1 MKTPAKTKAAAIG
14 SAAAQA
20 KAHRKFIMCA
30 RYIMRYMPEPCIS
43 PRGITCKDY
52 EFPAQPGLTKG
63 KKLRAHDR
71 IMLTMTIVTRN
82 GNRTN
87 SWQQYAY
94 PQSFLKAIR
103 GYLPEEVIPNIDW
116 SNFCDRAGS
125 SEDLKPVVAEFEDFV
140 DEYMNKIETLLA
152 ASYLESGDKSGKQ
165 YLEVLS
171 RKFRSEWNT
180 SPATVRFNAKAEVP
194 SSSEDTEDQK
204 TTTVTFNFET
214 VMPDE
219 NDKP

>member
-43 PRGITCKDY
+43 PRGITCRDY
-52 EFPAQPGLTKG
+52 DFPAQPGLTKG

-87 SWQQYAY
+87 SWQKYAY
-94 PQSFLKAIR
+94 PESFLKAIR

-116 SNFCDRAGS
+116 SNFVNRAGS

-140 DEYMNKIETLLA
+140 DDYMNRIETLLA
-152 ASYLESGDKSGKQ
+152 ASYLESGDKFGKQ

-171 RKFRSEWNT
+171 RKFRISGWNT
-180 SPATVRFNAKAEVP
+180 NPATVRFNAKAEVP
-194 SSSEDTEDQK
+194 STEEK
-204 TTTVTFNFET
+204 EEPKSTTVTFNFET
-214 VMPDE
+214 VIPE
-219 NDKP
+219 TNNG

>member
-43 PRGITCKDY
+43 PRGITCRDY

-82 GNRTN
+82 GNSTN
-87 SWQQYAY
+87 NWQHYAY

-116 SNFCDRAGS
+116 SNFVNRAGS
-125 SEDLKPVVAEFEDFV
+125 NEDLKPVVAEFEDFV

-171 RKFRSEWNT
+171 RKFRLSGWNT
-180 SPATVRFNAKAEVP
+180 NPTTVRFNAKAEVP
-194 SSSEDTEDQK
+194 GTEAESEESKPTV
-204 TTTVTFNFET
+204 VTFNFET
-214 VMPDE
+214 VVPDAS
-219 NDKP
+219 N